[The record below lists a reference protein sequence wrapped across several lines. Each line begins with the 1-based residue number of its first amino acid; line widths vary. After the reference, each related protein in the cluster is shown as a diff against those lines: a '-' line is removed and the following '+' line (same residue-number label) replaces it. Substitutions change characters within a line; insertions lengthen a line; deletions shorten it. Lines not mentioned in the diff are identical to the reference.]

1 MPIASK
7 KPSSNLPNG
16 TADMSVSI
24 DRIIKN
30 AEKSIKFG
38 DFHAATLAC
47 YQGLEA
53 YPNNPRLNALAEHLI
68 NPKAAKRKRKTS
80 QIDRIPRSVVKEL
93 TALIESDEFLLL
105 TKRCL
110 ELLETYQ
117 NSAIV
122 WNFLGCGQFKQGYP
136 LLAESA
142 HRRCI
147 ALDPEY
153 AAGYSNLGN
162 VLNQLGKFEEA
173 EEAHKNS
180 IELDPTDATLQNNLG
195 ALYDELGRYD
205 EARKHFQKAFDL
217 DPNYAS
223 AEYNLAGVNL
233 QHKNFP
239 DGWRQRES
247 RWKRWTRDEGL
258 PFIETS
264 KPLWDGSNVDRLYV
278 WSEQGVG
285 DEIMFAST
293 FNELASKS
301 NSLVVACAPR
311 LISLFER
318 SFGDKITFVPRAE
331 GVPDEQFDFH
341 APMLTATGLLRQ
353 HIDDFRSSNTGY
365 LKPAQHVVDSL
376 RKTMLEASG
385 GKPIIGLSWLSK
397 NKKVGVKRS
406 IPAVELVSVIPD
418 NFFLVNLQYGDVSD
432 DVRDIGLMTNRGI
445 ASFDNIDN
453 WHHLDSFAALIAA
466 CDKVV
471 SIDNSTVHF
480 AGALGKECHVLLPYS
495 CDWRWGLQEHKDS
508 HWYKSISL
516 HRQTKLHDW
525 SGAIQSLQ
533 SALNENSPS

>member
-1 MPIASK
+1 
-7 KPSSNLPNG
+7 
-16 TADMSVSI
+16 MSAAI
-24 DRIIKN
+24 DRIIKS

-38 DFHAATLAC
+38 DFHAATSLC
-47 YQGLEA
+47 YEGLEV
-53 YPNNPRLNALAEHLI
+53 YPNNPRLQALANRLLK
-68 NPKAAKRKRKTS
+68 PQTS
-80 QIDRIPRSVVKEL
+80 KKKSNFNQVDRIPRSVVTEL
-93 TALIESDEFLLL
+93 NALIESNEFLLL

-110 ELLETYQ
+110 ELLETYP

-122 WNFLGCGQFKQGYP
+122 WNFLGCAQYRDGYP
-136 LLAESA
+136 LLAETA
-142 HRRCI
+142 HRRSI

-173 EEAHKNS
+173 EEAHKIS
-180 IELDPTDATLQNNLG
+180 IELDPADATLQNNLG

-205 EARKHFQKAFDL
+205 EARKHFQKAHNL
-217 DPNYAS
+217 GPNYAS
-223 AEYNLAGVNL
+223 AEYNLAGANL
-233 QHKNFP
+233 QHKNFV

-385 GKPIIGLSWLSK
+385 GKPIIGISWLSK

-445 ASFDNIDN
+445 ATFDNIDN
-453 WHHLDSFAALIAA
+453 WHHLDSFTALIAA
-466 CDKVV
+466 CDKIV

-495 CDWRWGLQEHKDS
+495 CDWRWGLQKYKDS

>member
-1 MPIASK
+1 
-7 KPSSNLPNG
+7 
-16 TADMSVSI
+16 MSASI
-24 DRIIKN
+24 DRIIQK

-38 DFHAATLAC
+38 DFQAATSAC
-47 YQGLEA
+47 YKGLEA
-53 YPNNPRLNALAEHLI
+53 YPNNPRLAALAQRLI
-68 NPKAAKRKRKTS
+68 NPQTSKRKGKPI
-80 QIDRIPRSVVKEL
+80 QVDRIPRTVVNEL
-93 TALIESDEFLLL
+93 TTLLNSNEYLLL

-110 ELLETYQ
+110 ELLETYK

-122 WNFLGCGQFKQGYP
+122 WNFLGCGQHKQGYP

-142 HRRCI
+142 HRTCV
-147 ALDPEY
+147 ALDPEF

-162 VLNQLGKFEEA
+162 VLNQLGKFAEA
-173 EEAHKNS
+173 EKAHKMA
-180 IELDPTDATLQNNLG
+180 IKLDPTDAPMYNNLG

-205 EARKHFQKAFDL
+205 EALQYFQKAFDVG
-217 DPNYAS
+217 PNYAS
-223 AEYNLAGVNL
+223 AEYNLAGANL
-233 QHKNFP
+233 QHKNFV

-264 KPLWDGSNVDRLYV
+264 KPLWDGSSVDRLYV

-285 DEIMFAST
+285 DEVMFAST
-293 FNELASKS
+293 FNDIRLKC
-301 NSLVVACAPR
+301 NSLIVACAPR
-311 LISLFER
+311 LRPLFER
-318 SFGDKITFVPRAE
+318 SFGEKITFVNRGE
-331 GVPDEQFDFH
+331 DVPDEQFDCH

-353 HIDDFRSSNTGY
+353 HIEDFQSSNTAY

-376 RKTMLEASG
+376 RKTMMEASG
-385 GKPIIGLSWLSK
+385 GRPIIGISWLSK
-397 NKKVGVKRS
+397 NKKVGKKRS
-406 IPAVELVSVIPD
+406 ISAVDLALAIPD
-418 NFFLVNLQYGDVSD
+418 DYFLVNLQYGDVSE
-432 DVRDIGLMTNRGI
+432 DVRDIGLMTEKGI

-495 CDWRWGLQEHKDS
+495 CDWRWGLQQDKDS

-516 HRQTKLHDW
+516 HRQTKLNDW
-525 SGAIQSLQ
+525 SEAIQSLQ
-533 SALNENSPS
+533 SALNENSPG